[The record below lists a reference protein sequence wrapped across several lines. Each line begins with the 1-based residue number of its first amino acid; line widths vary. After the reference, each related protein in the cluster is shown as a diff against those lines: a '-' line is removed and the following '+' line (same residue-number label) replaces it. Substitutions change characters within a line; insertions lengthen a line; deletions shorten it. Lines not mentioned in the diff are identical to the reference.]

1 MERRYKCK
9 NGVVERTRYLVG
21 DNAKPRGRR
30 KQGSGSRKQESNFN
44 QALRRVARLLNCNYD
59 SDNGLLITLSYDAK
73 GMDRIIAKLDQDQQE
88 IIRRIQAPEG
98 RIGNWH
104 PAGQA
109 ASTRPDEEA
118 KRPALDTLR
127 READK
132 ELSNWI
138 RRLKRKLGDFKFL
151 AVTSDIDGDT
161 GELVRVHHH
170 IVLAGEDMS
179 WDTIRDAWK
188 NGGTDIK
195 QLRHQPDY
203 TPIAVYLMRQVRR
216 QPDAKKYRC
225 SRGMAV
231 PEVEE
236 REVTGATEIKV
247 PAGATVFE
255 RMEYTADSVGQ
266 YVRYLPKK
274 TERRRRHEIP
284 ADPGNPGKL

>member
-30 KQGSGSRKQESNFN
+30 KKGSDSRKQESNFN
-44 QALRRVARLLNCNYD
+44 QALRRVARILNCNAD
-59 SDNGLLITLSYDAK
+59 GFALLITLSYDAK
-73 GMDRIIAKLDQDQQE
+73 GMDRIIAKLDPDQQTE
-88 IIRRIQAPEG
+88 IQKLQAPAG
-98 RIGNWH
+98 KIGNWK
-104 PAGQA
+104 PAGKARTEGQ
-109 ASTRPDEEA
+109 DDQY
-118 KRPALDTLR
+118 KRPALDALR
-127 READK
+127 KEAEK
-132 ELSNWI
+132 ELTNWI
-138 RRLKRKLGDFKFL
+138 RRMKRKTGELKFL
-151 AVTSDIDGDT
+151 SVTSDIDGDT

-170 IVLAGEDMS
+170 VVLMASAVS
-179 WDTIRDAWK
+179 WDTIK
-188 NGGTDIK
+188 NCWNSGGTDIK
-195 QLRHQPDY
+195 QLRNQPDY

-231 PEVEE
+231 PEIEE

-266 YVRYLPKK
+266 YVRYLPRKRI
-274 TERRRRHEIP
+274 ERRQQHEIQT
-284 ADPGNPGKL
+284 DPGD